1 MNENK
6 TIPFPQGNKVV
17 MDISPKYEKFEPI
30 DEKKFKRSWIQKAV
44 EYRTLMIGNTIF
56 QFSIIMIIILILLI
70 ARAHV
75 IDEASEIV
83 DIEEANEI
91 NDKFWDPALRDFLDK
106 EKYKANITVLKFKQ
120 SQN

>member
-6 TIPFPQGNKVV
+6 TIPFPQGDKVV
-17 MDISPKYEKFEPI
+17 MDISPKYGKFEPI

-106 EKYKANITVLKFKQ
+106 ENIRQILL
-120 SQN
+120 N